1 MVKFN
6 VLKLLLFR
14 LLGNKRDEKKANLV
28 LQQCQIQVF
37 QEEYQIKKMI
47 THVYPDY
54 FEHLLSLPW
63 VPSTNQNKFVTQ
75 TIP

>member
-14 LLGNKRDEKKANLV
+14 LLGNKRGEKKANLV

-37 QEEYQIKKMI
+37 QEEYQ
-47 THVYPDY
+47 
-54 FEHLLSLPW
+54 
-63 VPSTNQNKFVTQ
+63 
-75 TIP
+75 

>member
-14 LLGNKRDEKKANLV
+14 LLGNKREEKKANLV

-37 QEEYQIKKMI
+37 QEQYQIKKMI
-47 THVYPDY
+47 MHVYPDC
-54 FEHLLSLPW
+54 FAPLLSLTW
-63 VPSTNQNKFVTQ
+63 VPLTNQNKFVTHS
-75 TIP
+75 IP